1 MIEKRKPLTGTQKD
15 PASLGDVNEVNP
27 RTAGCTDPEE
37 KIDPEEQLPDLTRFY
52 KNRARNEELI
62 RKCKHMLIAGYSP
75 QRVACL
81 LRLPLEKVKELHQA
95 SYNSKYRRL
104 ANANSYQNSRL
115 ALVSFKENATLAD
128 ICTALSLP
136 LYTVVTF
143 LRENGI
149 TDAAMAPKMPPYDDP
164 LCIEYRR
171 VCERKAVSKH
181 TPIEI
186 RVKPRKK
193 KSPATA

>member
-1 MIEKRKPLTGTQKD
+1 MIEKHKPLTGTQ
-15 PASLGDVNEVNP
+15 
-27 RTAGCTDPEE
+27 
-37 KIDPEEQLPDLTRFY
+37 IDPEEQLPDLPALARFY
-52 KNRARNEELI
+52 KKRSRDSDII
-62 RKCKHMLIAGYSP
+62 RKCKHMLIAGMP
-75 QRVACL
+75 PGKVALL
-81 LRLPLEKVKELHQA
+81 LRLPLEKVKSLHQA
-95 SYNSKYRRL
+95 SYNPRCRRL
-104 ANANSYQNSRL
+104 AKTNPYTNAKL
-115 ALVSFKENATLAD
+115 ALTSFQEGTTLAD

-136 LYTVVTF
+136 LFTVVQM
-143 LRENGI
+143 LRAYDI

>member
-1 MIEKRKPLTGTQKD
+1 MIDNRKPLTGTQ
-15 PASLGDVNEVNP
+15 NE
-27 RTAGCTDPEE
+27 PEE
-37 KIDPEEQLPDLTRFY
+37 FPDLAPFFKKRS
-52 KNRARNEELI
+52 RSEDI
-62 RKCKHMLIAGYSP
+62 MQKCKHMLIAGYSP

-81 LRLPLEKVKELHQA
+81 LRLPLEKVKSLHQA
-95 SYNSKYRRL
+95 SYNPRCRRL
-104 ANANSYQNSRL
+104 AKTNPYTNAKL
-115 ALVSFKENATLAD
+115 ALTSFQEGATLAD

-136 LYTVVTF
+136 LFTVVQM
-143 LRENGI
+143 LRAYDI

-186 RVKPRKK
+186 RVKPRKN